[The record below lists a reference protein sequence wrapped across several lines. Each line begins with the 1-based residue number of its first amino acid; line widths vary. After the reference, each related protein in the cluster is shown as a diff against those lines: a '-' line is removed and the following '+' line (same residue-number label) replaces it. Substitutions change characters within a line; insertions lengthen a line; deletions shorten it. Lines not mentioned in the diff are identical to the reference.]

1 MPPEAGD
8 DTATR
13 QGDGLTEYD
22 GTGQPAMIGMEVERS
37 TDETGG
43 ADRDAGATAA
53 SLTDTTATSVG
64 VVGMEVERPT
74 DGAVGLGRDAT
85 GVTTMG
91 STDTTATS
99 DGMDVTITDGT
110 GGKKKK
116 KWKNPNRKK
125 GGTAQPRR
133 RDR

>member
-1 MPPEAGD
+1 MLLEGREG
-8 DTATR
+8 TVTR
-13 QGDGLTEYD
+13 QGDGQTEYD
-22 GTGQPAMIGMEVERS
+22 ETVQPGVVGMEVGRS
-37 TDETGG
+37 TDG
-43 ADRDAGATAA
+43 AAGAGTTTAG
-53 SLTDTTATSVG
+53 STDTTATNAR

-74 DGAVGLGRDAT
+74 DGAVGLGRVAT
-85 GVTTMG
+85 GATTMG